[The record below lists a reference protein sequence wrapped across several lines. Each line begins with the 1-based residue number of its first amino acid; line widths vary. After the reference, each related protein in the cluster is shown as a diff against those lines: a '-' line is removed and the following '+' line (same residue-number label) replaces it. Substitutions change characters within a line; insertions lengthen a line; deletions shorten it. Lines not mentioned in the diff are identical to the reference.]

1 VDQLVPI
8 IEQARAASADR
19 KTYALEHCQKQPAL
33 FQKIMYQFWEH
44 EPSQENVTAAVVQ
57 LIERNTGTGAR
68 LESVRG
74 LFNARYQD
82 QGAE

>member
-1 VDQLVPI
+1 
-8 IEQARAASADR
+8 
-19 KTYALEHCQKQPAL
+19 
-33 FQKIMYQFWEH
+33 MYQFWEN